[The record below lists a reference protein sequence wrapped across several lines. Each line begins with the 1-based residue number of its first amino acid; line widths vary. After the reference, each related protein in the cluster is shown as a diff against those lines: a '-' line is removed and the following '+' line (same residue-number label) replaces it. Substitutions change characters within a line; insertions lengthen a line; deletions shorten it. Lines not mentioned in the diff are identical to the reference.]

1 MAEDQ
6 FSSAADGKNAAS
18 DCPAAGDENF
28 LSAGVAIGGLYSRE
42 EIRLLLCVLAQRL
55 ARPLTTAVAEQV
67 FSQEGLAN
75 YFEYSAA
82 LQELLA
88 CGQLICTAKDGDL
101 VLTLPEE
108 YAHAV
113 GELAK
118 ELPRRASER
127 AIQTAER
134 LQEQNRRARG
144 NHITAYPTDGGG
156 CYMTFHQGEDKDA
169 LIRVTVYLP
178 DWAHAGR
185 VREKFLENPGK
196 LFAAVIQAL
205 DG

>member
-1 MAEDQ
+1 MAEGQ
-6 FSSAADGKNAAS
+6 LSGATG
-18 DCPAAGDENF
+18 ENF

-55 ARPLTTAVAEQV
+55 VQPLTAAVAEQV

-88 CGQLICTAKDGDL
+88 SGQLTCAAQDGDL
-101 VLTLPEE
+101 VLALPEE

-113 GELAK
+113 RELAN
-118 ELPRRASER
+118 ELPHRACER
-127 AIQTAER
+127 AILAAQR
-134 LQEQNRRARG
+134 LQRQSRRARD
-144 NHITAYPTDGGG
+144 NHISVYPTDDGG
-156 CYMTFHQGEDKDA
+156 CYMTFHQGKKEDR
-169 LIRVTVYLP
+169 LMSVTVYLP
-178 DWAHAGR
+178 DREHAER
-185 VREKFLENPGK
+185 VRVNFLEDPGR

-205 DG
+205 DR